1 MKIIDYLINEYKEK
15 NDTLSGLVNKYQAYA
30 NENEE
35 IKQTL
40 SLERD
45 QFETKIK
52 EITNQS
58 DNQKNE
64 IKELKQQLQLLKDSH
79 VIELERINEKRRLRK
94 R

>member
-1 MKIIDYLINEYKEK
+1 MKLFKESLKALKQEKEDLSKQLENQQSTNENNQLLINEYKEK

-45 QFETKIK
+45 QFETK
-52 EITNQS
+52 
-58 DNQKNE
+58 
-64 IKELKQQLQLLKDSH
+64 
-79 VIELERINEKRRLRK
+79 
-94 R
+94 